1 MAEINKC
8 PACGA
13 MRTSFAAVCPECG
26 YEFPQVAE
34 SSSVQKFA
42 EKITELDQ
50 SLNYYDDDS
59 SSFGFWT
66 VIGWLVVFPI
76 MAALLILRIV
86 KMNNKNLVGNE
97 KIKANAISMFP
108 ILNSRNDLIESALL
122 FESQIKPLSYFAML
136 TESGT
141 SVQRWN
147 RVWLDKFSQIVK
159 KSEISLK
166 GDNESLKQIHTSFN
180 NAKAI
185 VEKNKKNM
193 MIALG
198 GLTGIFV
205 IILIIASI

>member
-1 MAEINKC
+1 
-8 PACGA
+8 
-13 MRTSFAAVCPECG
+13 
-26 YEFPQVAE
+26 
-34 SSSVQKFA
+34 
-42 EKITELDQ
+42 
-50 SLNYYDDDS
+50 
-59 SSFGFWT
+59 
-66 VIGWLVVFPI
+66 
-76 MAALLILRIV
+76 
-86 KMNNKNLVGNE
+86 MNNKNLVGDE